1 MKYLKYSD
9 SENIDRP
16 LPPEL
21 MAEIRHFESFF
32 NRLGFKRMDGAIY
45 GLLVL
50 STTPLSSQQIQQTLS
65 LSQGAVSNSLK
76 PLSLYGAVE
85 TLDGINSRCH
95 LHQTTPDALNIV
107 SSVFRKRE
115 QESVSSFKRVIQ
127 RIHANTPNDDQ
138 HAIRRERLTSII
150 TTCPTGS
157 DRSIL
162 ARTLS

>member
-50 STTPLSSQQIQQTLS
+50 S
-65 LSQGAVSNSLK
+65 
-76 PLSLYGAVE
+76 
-85 TLDGINSRCH
+85 
-95 LHQTTPDALNIV
+95 
-107 SSVFRKRE
+107 
-115 QESVSSFKRVIQ
+115 
-127 RIHANTPNDDQ
+127 
-138 HAIRRERLTSII
+138 
-150 TTCPTGS
+150 
-157 DRSIL
+157 
-162 ARTLS
+162 